1 MAASVVYASVFSA
14 VLASMRSLRT
24 RLVVFDTKVVDLT
37 DELDD
42 PVDILFAT
50 QLGGGTDINQAVGYC
65 STLVERPYDTIM
77 VLLSDLIE
85 GGLGGEFVQRMAALV
100 DGGVVVVALLALN
113 DDGSPAYDHAMAA
126 SLAEVGVT
134 AFACTPDQ
142 FPDLMAA
149 AIERRDPQ
157 SLGGRELRS
166 RRQPRSL

>member
-1 MAASVVYASVFSA
+1 
-14 VLASMRSLRT
+14 
-24 RLVVFDTKVVDLT
+24 VVDLT
-37 DELDD
+37 AEIDD

-50 QLGGGTDINQAVGYC
+50 QLGGGTDINQAVTYC
-65 STLVERPYDTIM
+65 ATLVERPYDTIM

-85 GGLGGEFVQRMAALV
+85 GGLRGEFVQRMAHLV

-126 SLAEVGVT
+126 SLAEVGVA

-149 AIERRDPQ
+149 AIERRD
-157 SLGGRELRS
+157 LGRWAAENRITTAAPLT
-166 RRQPRSL
+166 